1 MSIATQDWEKRFLAA
16 WAEENNALNDANA
29 RRFNIL
35 HAVGPDGH
43 REIIGLAA
51 EWKCSFEEAVD
62 RYGAELIG
70 RFYGK
75 REAV

>member
-1 MSIATQDWEKRFLAA
+1 MWTQQKESQLQGLLADIDTR
-16 WAEENNALNDANA
+16 NDANA
-29 RRFNIL
+29 HRFNIL

-62 RYGAELIG
+62 RYGTELVS

-75 REAV
+75 KEAV